1 MRLKDKVCIVTG
13 AAQGIGF
20 ACAKRFYED
29 GAKVML
35 ADIQV
40 EKGEAAA
47 ASLTGGPGEASFI
60 ECDVRL
66 KSSVDAL
73 IGATIH
79 KWQRLDVM
87 LLSRAIF

>member
-1 MRLKDKVCIVTG
+1 MSMRLKDKVCIVTG

-40 EKGEAAA
+40 EG
-47 ASLTGGPGEASFI
+47 
-60 ECDVRL
+60 R
-66 KSSVDAL
+66 
-73 IGATIH
+73 
-79 KWQRLDVM
+79 
-87 LLSRAIF
+87 SRSGKPDGWAG